1 VSPWFQR
8 LLPHPDAPVRLFCFA
23 HAGGNA
29 SAFRL
34 WPRRLPGI
42 DVCAVQLPGRA
53 TRMDEPALLRIDDI
67 ADALLPCMLPLLDRE
82 YAFFGHSMGSAV
94 AFALAQRLEAA
105 GARLPAC
112 LLASGRQPPHRPF
125 PEPTLS
131 GMPDADLVAALS
143 QRYGG
148 FPPEIASDGDML
160 ALVLP
165 PLRCDFEA
173 LEAYRPPLG
182 APLSTP
188 VVALGGRADPCAA
201 LERLQAWQSCTRWP
215 LDIRRFPGGHFYL
228 EDELDDVLAAVVNSL
243 RPCAQLAGA
252 ADNCA

>member
-53 TRMDEPALLRIDDI
+53 TRMGEPALLRVDDI
-67 ADALLPCMLPLLDRE
+67 VDALLPSILPLLDRD
-82 YAFFGHSMGSAV
+82 YALFGHSMGSAV
-94 AFALAQRLEAA
+94 AFALARRLAAA

-125 PEPTLS
+125 PEPSLAEMS
-131 GMPDADLVAALS
+131 DDDVVAALA

-148 FPPEIASDGDML
+148 FPPELASDRELL

-165 PLRCDFEA
+165 TIRADFHA
-173 LEAYRPPLG
+173 LEAYRPPLA
-182 APLSTP
+182 APLSMP
-188 VVALGGRADPCAA
+188 VVAFGGRADPCAA
-201 LERLQAWQSCTRWP
+201 LERLEAWQACTSWP
-215 LDIRRFPGGHFYL
+215 LDIRQFPGGHFYL

-252 ADNCA
+252 VDNRA